1 MITVENIIWEGN
13 PGMDG
18 WYEIY
23 VKNFNKRESIQPGF
37 QVEFVS
43 PLGYFI
49 YKYPDD
55 VKNGEKIKVC
65 GFKIINGEII
75 DIEHYIEPRMNT
87 NNSIKSGKWYPVNL
101 LWKFPFDGGGFFT
114 YIVRC
119 NRIRTRRR

>member
-1 MITVENIIWEGN
+1 M
-13 PGMDG
+13 
-18 WYEIY
+18 
-23 VKNFNKRESIQPGF
+23 
-37 QVEFVS
+37 
-43 PLGYFI
+43 
-49 YKYPDD
+49 
-55 VKNGEKIKVC
+55 KNGEKIKVC